1 MNNESIV
8 YVKGN
13 ILITTNKFKCK
24 YMNCY
29 STIDTP
35 ENATIY
41 QNDLVIDD
49 KFKNSY
55 FTKFYA
61 TGGIASY
68 YVGDTLIPSNVP
80 ILIQNFHNEIEK
92 YNKLLVSLNENE
104 LKPTLNR
111 LIFIGT
117 ICALDVLLSETFLAL
132 IFSDKKLFINYLNIR
147 GKSKEKDYTDGA
159 IEQKV
164 EIEEEIR
171 KTIVERTHFQ
181 KISSVTKDLY
191 ENTLGITFPSN
202 SAMEDHIIFRN
213 DLVHRNGK
221 TKKGHRI
228 IVTEEKVNQLFLDSK
243 KFADEFA
250 NEIIHFW
257 ESYD

>member
-1 MNNESIV
+1 M
-8 YVKGN
+8 
-13 ILITTNKFKCK
+13 C
-24 YMNCY
+24 CY
-29 STIDTP
+29 CTIDIP
-35 ENATIY
+35 SKATIY
-41 QNDLVIDD
+41 HNDLVIDD
-49 KFKNSY
+49 NFKNSY

-61 TGGIASY
+61 TGGIAAY
-68 YVGDTLIPSNVP
+68 HIGDILIPSNVP
-80 ILIQNFHNEIEK
+80 ILIKNFYDEIEK
-92 YNKLLVSLNENE
+92 YSKLLTSLEKIE

-132 IFSDKKLFINYLNIR
+132 IFSDKKLFINYLNFR
-147 GKSKEKDYTDGA
+147 GKSKEKDYSNGA

-171 KTIVERTHFQ
+171 KTIVEKTHFQ
-181 KISSVTKDLY
+181 KISSDTKILY
-191 ENTLGITFPSN
+191 EKTLGVTFPSN
-202 SAMEDHIIFRN
+202 SDMEDHIKFRN

-243 KFADEFA
+243 KFVSEFA
-250 NEIIHFW
+250 NTVKPFSELN
-257 ESYD
+257 D